1 MNPNNLKQEVRERMV
16 GYILAALGLVAGLA
30 WNDAMKAVIE
40 YLFPIQQN
48 TMQAKV
54 MYAFL
59 ITFVIVLASIFIM
72 RLPFQKKA

>member
-30 WNDAMKAVIE
+30 WNDAIKAVIE
-40 YLFPIQQN
+40 YFFPIQQS

-54 MYAFL
+54 LYAFL
-59 ITFVIVLASIFIM
+59 ITFVIVLATVFIM
-72 RLPFQKKA
+72 RFLSQKKT